1 MCTVRS
7 SSDATGGFVGDALQA
22 AAGAILTKGDPASKL
37 MDENRE
43 VIMTYI
49 RCVPRSHADLI
60 VSTTARANA
69 ALVGIMA

>member
-1 MCTVRS
+1 M
-7 SSDATGGFVGDALQA
+7 
-22 AAGAILTKGDPASKL
+22 TKGDPASKL